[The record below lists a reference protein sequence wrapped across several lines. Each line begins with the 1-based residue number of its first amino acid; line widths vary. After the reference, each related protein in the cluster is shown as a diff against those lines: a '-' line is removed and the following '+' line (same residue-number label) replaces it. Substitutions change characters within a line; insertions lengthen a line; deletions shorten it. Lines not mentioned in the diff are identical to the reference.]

1 MSGYPSRSEAERI
14 LETSVPMNPGP
25 WGDHSRAVAH
35 AAEKIAAA
43 CGMDPDKAY
52 ILGLLHDIGRRYGT
66 HHITHI
72 SDGCRFMLE
81 LGYPDVAKI
90 CITHSYNVH
99 DIDNDVA
106 PEDKDSPERIYAEK
120 MLKSYDFDDYDRL
133 IQLCD
138 SIGMAEGLAPI
149 EVRMWDVKDRYGR
162 YPDEKWQKNL
172 DLKAYFEEKCGGRD
186 LYEVIGEVPFGV
198 RQASTSDLPEML
210 RIYDKARGFMVSA
223 GNERQWGAAYHNGV
237 AWPPASVLE
246 QDIAAGKSFVCQYG
260 SRVVG
265 TFYLTEGPD
274 PTYAVIDG
282 AWISD
287 APYSVVHR
295 IATDGSVRGIG
306 AYCVQWALKRT
317 GHLRIDT
324 HGDNKPMQR
333 LMEKLGF
340 TYCGIIHVEEDDDP
354 RMAYE
359 KVNGCAITS

>member
-1 MSGYPSRSEAERI
+1 MNTIGYPSRSEAERL

-43 CGMDPDKAY
+43 CGMNVDKAY
-52 ILGLLHDIGRRYGT
+52 VLGLLHDIGRRYGT

-72 SDGCRFMLE
+72 ADGCRFMLE
-81 LGYPDVAKI
+81 LGYPDVAKV

-106 PEDKDSPERIYAEK
+106 PEDKDSPERIYAEQ

-138 SIGMAEGLAPI
+138 SIGMADGLAPI

-172 DLKAYFEEKCGGRD
+172 ELKAYFEEKCGGRD

-198 RQASTSDLPEML
+198 RQSMPADLPEML
-210 RIYDKARGFMVSA
+210 RIYEKARAFMAAA
-223 GNERQWGAAYHNGV
+223 GNERQWGAMYHGGID
-237 AWPPASVLE
+237 WPPVEVLE
-246 QDIAAGKSFVCQYG
+246 MDITSGKSFVCQHG
-260 SRVVG
+260 SNIVG

-295 IATDGSVRGIG
+295 IATDGSARGVG
-306 AYCVQWALKRT
+306 AYCINWALKRT

-340 TYCGIIHVEEDDDP
+340 TYCGIIYVEEDNDP

-359 KVNGCAITS
+359 KENG

>member
-1 MSGYPSRSEAERI
+1 
-14 LETSVPMNPGP
+14 
-25 WGDHSRAVAH
+25 
-35 AAEKIAAA
+35 
-43 CGMDPDKAY
+43 
-52 ILGLLHDIGRRYGT
+52 
-66 HHITHI
+66 
-72 SDGCRFMLE
+72 
-81 LGYPDVAKI
+81 
-90 CITHSYNVH
+90 
-99 DIDNDVA
+99 
-106 PEDKDSPERIYAEK
+106 
-120 MLKSYDFDDYDRL
+120 
-133 IQLCD
+133 
-138 SIGMAEGLAPI
+138 
-149 EVRMWDVKDRYGR
+149 
-162 YPDEKWQKNL
+162 
-172 DLKAYFEEKCGGRD
+172 
-186 LYEVIGEVPFGV
+186 
-198 RQASTSDLPEML
+198 ML

-246 QDIAAGKSFVCQYG
+246 QDIAAEKSFVCQYG